1 MGSASLMHHRIWIA
15 VTGGRDYDDY
25 RHVARVLDE
34 ERDLAPSSLVI
45 VQGECPYGG
54 ADELAKEWCRKTG
67 TPCFGLPAWFGKLGR
82 GAGPIRNGWML
93 DFLPIYKL
101 IAFPGDRGTNDCVQ
115 QAIKREILV
124 RDERTKALAAGEGE
138 EANG

>member
-15 VTGGRDYDDY
+15 VTGGRDYADY
-25 RHVARVLDE
+25 YHVARVLDE
-34 ERDLAPSSLVI
+34 ENHLSPRRLVI
-45 VQGECPYGG
+45 VQGECSYGG
-54 ADELAKEWCRKTG
+54 ADRLAKDWCKETR
-67 TPCFGLPAWFGKLGR
+67 TPCIGMPAWFTSLGR

-138 EANG
+138 EAHG